1 MCVACATDWKNI
13 IPIYSPVGYSPSQLY
28 HCPQF
33 TYGSSRPSG
42 MKDVNLSTRNQV
54 IASNL
59 VRTLFCFKSSA
70 SLTENSIILS
80 FVFTALARSQ
90 LFYYLFL
97 YNFISQLNL
106 QRPKD
111 LSRTAFTQVLHQQNS
126 SSTPWL
132 GVKVSS
138 SSFMFSY
145 LWKGNRVAF
154 QYARTTRLH
163 AVDFLWTALKFRKRK
178 KHSWSP
184 NYVLHKT
191 WN

>member
-1 MCVACATDWKNI
+1 M
-13 IPIYSPVGYSPSQLY
+13 YSPVGYSPSQLY

-33 TYGSSRPSG
+33 TYGPSG

-59 VRTLFCFKSSA
+59 VRTFFCFKSSA
-70 SLTENSIILS
+70 SLTENIIILS
-80 FVFTALARSQ
+80 FVFNTLARSQ

-138 SSFMFSY
+138 LSF
-145 LWKGNRVAF
+145 V
-154 QYARTTRLH
+154 
-163 AVDFLWTALKFRKRK
+163 FL
-178 KHSWSP
+178 P
-184 NYVLHKT
+184 VEG
-191 WN
+191 

>member
-1 MCVACATDWKNI
+1 MPQIEETSFRYIHRSVIHHHNYI
-13 IPIYSPVGYSPSQLY
+13 IA
-28 HCPQF
+28 H

-42 MKDVNLSTRNQV
+42 MKDVNLSTCNQKV

-70 SLTENSIILS
+70 SLSENSIILS
-80 FVFTALARSQ
+80 LVFTTLARSQ
-90 LFYYLFL
+90 LFYYLFS

-132 GVKVSS
+132 GVKVSAL
-138 SSFMFSY
+138 SFMFSY
-145 LWKGNRVAF
+145 LWKGNRV
-154 QYARTTRLH
+154 LSN
-163 AVDFLWTALKFRKRK
+163 L
-178 KHSWSP
+178 P
-184 NYVLHKT
+184 EPPG
-191 WN
+191 

>member
-1 MCVACATDWKNI
+1 MKTLKKETHKIFCIACATDWRNVI
-13 IPIYSPVGYSPSQLY
+13 LIYSPVRYSPFQLY
-28 HCPQF
+28 HCPHF
-33 TYGSSRPSG
+33 TYGSCRPSG
-42 MKDVNLSTRNQV
+42 MKDVNLSTCNQKV

-70 SLTENSIILS
+70 SLTENIIILS
-80 FVFTALARSQ
+80 FVFNTLARSQ

-111 LSRTAFTQVLHQQNS
+111 LSRTAFTPVLHQQNS

-138 SSFMFSY
+138 
-145 LWKGNRVAF
+145 
-154 QYARTTRLH
+154 
-163 AVDFLWTALKFRKRK
+163 
-178 KHSWSP
+178 
-184 NYVLHKT
+184 
-191 WN
+191 